1 MCQGPEDC
9 HHRVCYLEAIS
20 QSDFVAA
27 EHLRVGGV
35 HTSRW
40 GVMAEQPRALGRSKM
55 TQKPH
60 MLVDVV
66 EDNILVATFNRPEKL
81 NAMSSALMAILSEAV
96 ERFRDTPEL
105 RVMLIK
111 SRGRYFSAGAD
122 LKEDGGQREFPTKGS
137 QVREQHRRLHMRRVW
152 DEMEHIEK
160 PIVVA
165 HHARCVGGS
174 LEMSLSCDFRL
185 ASASASYGFPEA
197 KQGLL
202 PATNG
207 VSRLVRLVG
216 PHWARL
222 LIMANLPIDADEARI
237 AGLVHRIYPDE
248 TFEADVMTF
257 CRHLAKQDAEMVG
270 TAKLAIELAADLGAH
285 QAASVE
291 RLANS
296 ALMLSPGCRELMA
309 SHIENVGKG
318 KGY

>member
-1 MCQGPEDC
+1 
-9 HHRVCYLEAIS
+9 
-20 QSDFVAA
+20 
-27 EHLRVGGV
+27 
-35 HTSRW
+35 
-40 GVMAEQPRALGRSKM
+40 M
-55 TQKPH
+55 TEEPH

-81 NAMSSALMAILSEAV
+81 NAMSFDMMAILDEAV

-111 SRGRYFSAGAD
+111 SHGRYFSSGAD
-122 LKEDGGQREFPTKGS
+122 LKQGGGSDRSFPTRGS
-137 QVREQHRRLHMRRVW
+137 QVREQHRRGENRMRRVW

-185 ASASASYGFPEA
+185 AAASASYAFPEA
-197 KQGLL
+197 KFGVL

-222 LIMANLPIDADEARI
+222 LIMANMPIDAQEARI
-237 AGLVHRIYPDE
+237 AGLVHKVYPDE
-248 TFEADVMTF
+248 TFEEDVLGF
-257 CRHLAKQDAEMVG
+257 CRHVAQQNAEMVG
-270 TAKLAIELAADLGAH
+270 TAKVAIELAADLGVH

-296 ALMLSPGCRELMA
+296 ALMLSPDYRDLMVSHVA
-309 SHIENVGKG
+309 SIGRG
-318 KGY
+318 QGL

>member
-1 MCQGPEDC
+1 
-9 HHRVCYLEAIS
+9 
-20 QSDFVAA
+20 
-27 EHLRVGGV
+27 
-35 HTSRW
+35 
-40 GVMAEQPRALGRSKM
+40 M
-55 TQKPH
+55 TEEPH
-60 MLVDVV
+60 MLVDIV
-66 EDNILVATFNRPEKL
+66 EDSILVATFNRPDKL
-81 NAMSSALMAILSEAV
+81 NAMSFELMQILEEAV

-111 SRGRYFSAGAD
+111 AKGRYFSAGAD
-122 LKEDGGQREFPTKGS
+122 LKQSGDPEQREFPTRGS
-137 QVREQHRRLHMRRVW
+137 QVREQHRRGANRMRRVW

-185 ASASASYGFPEA
+185 ASASASYAFPEA
-197 KQGLL
+197 KFGVL

-207 VSRLVRLVG
+207 VSRLVRVVG

-222 LIMANLPIDADEARI
+222 LIMANMPIDAQEARI
-237 AGLVHRIYPDE
+237 AGLVHKVYPDE
-248 TFEADVMTF
+248 SFESDVMGF
-257 CRHLAKQDAEMVG
+257 CRHVAQQNAEMVG
-270 TAKLAIELAADLGAH
+270 TAKVAIELAADLGVH

-296 ALMLSPGCRELMA
+296 ALMLSPEYKDLMT
-309 SHIENVGKG
+309 SHVANIGKG